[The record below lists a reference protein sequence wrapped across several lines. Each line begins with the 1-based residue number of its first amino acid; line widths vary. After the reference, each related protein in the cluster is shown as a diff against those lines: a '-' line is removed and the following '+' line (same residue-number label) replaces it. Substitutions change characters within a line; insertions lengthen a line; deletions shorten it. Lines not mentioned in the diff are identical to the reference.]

1 MFPLDPRNP
10 DETSALEQFAQA
22 QAAWSTA
29 VEAHRRAP
37 PDAGFSTR
45 LAALAR
51 ACELEAEACRASDQ
65 AGYECPRHRARESN
79 QPWELL
85 PESARRGPTDLWRA
99 FDVAVSVFG
108 ACGCA
113 GTTTSLVDVAA
124 AFDHLG
130 DAAAALA
137 KAIEAEDRRTGTAPA
152 DPRRSTVRLARLAA
166 PVPSN
171 RCPL

>member
-1 MFPLDPRNP
+1 M
-10 DETSALEQFAQA
+10 SA
-22 QAAWSTA
+22 
-29 VEAHRRAP
+29 R
-37 PDAGFSTR
+37 DI
-45 LAALAR
+45 AR
-51 ACELEAEACRASDQ
+51 ARATSH
-65 AGYECPRHRARESN
+65 GSCCPNPRAVGR
-79 QPWELL
+79 QIY
-85 PESARRGPTDLWRA
+85 GA